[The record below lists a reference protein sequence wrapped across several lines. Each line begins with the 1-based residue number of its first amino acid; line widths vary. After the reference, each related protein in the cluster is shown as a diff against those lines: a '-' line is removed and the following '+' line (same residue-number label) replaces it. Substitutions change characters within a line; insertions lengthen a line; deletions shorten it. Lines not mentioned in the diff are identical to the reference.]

1 MSLQIERQL
10 TIQTLIKKSQTVRI
24 DELASRLRVSPNT
37 IRRDLAILEQQ
48 GVLKRTQG
56 GAVLPDAQT
65 PMRQP
70 FEQRSRSYSA
80 EKEAIGR
87 YAATLVE
94 PGSTIILDAGTTT
107 QQLANHLHEIEE
119 LTVATNSL
127 EIAYSLTSSPNITLI
142 VSGGIFIEST
152 RSLTGLPAEH
162 FFSQIHAA
170 QLFLGARGV
179 SIEDGLTNANMYE
192 TPIKKQM
199 IQVAKEIILLAD
211 HSKFG
216 KVTLSPFASLS
227 SIHKI
232 ITDWRTPQ
240 ETIQEIEALGIT
252 VVVVEDG
259 SEFRL

>member
-24 DELASRLRVSPNT
+24 EDLANRLNVSPNT

-48 GVLKRTQG
+48 GVLRRTQG
-56 GAVLPDAQT
+56 GAVLQDAQ
-65 PMRQP
+65 PPIRQP

-80 EKEAIGR
+80 EKEAIGK

-107 QQLANHLHEIEE
+107 QHLANHLHEIEE

-127 EIAYSLTSSPNITLI
+127 EIAYSLTPYPNITLI
-142 VSGGIFIEST
+142 VSGGIFFESS
-152 RSLTGLPAEH
+152 RSLTGLPAEN

-199 IQVAKEIILLAD
+199 IEVSKEIILLAD

-216 KVTLSPFASLS
+216 NVTLSPFAPLQSV
-227 SIHKI
+227 HKL
-232 ITDWRTPQ
+232 ITDRHTPQ
-240 ETIQEIEALGIT
+240 QMIEEFENLGIT
-252 VVVVEDG
+252 VVTVGEEGD
-259 SEFRL
+259 

>member
-10 TIQTLIKKSQTVRI
+10 TIRTLIKKSQTVRI
-24 DELASRLRVSPNT
+24 DELAGRLHVSPNT
-37 IRRDLAILEQQ
+37 IRRDLAILEKQ

-56 GAVLPDAQT
+56 GAVLHDVQT

-70 FEQRSRSYSA
+70 FDLRNRSYST

-94 PGSTIILDAGTTT
+94 AGSTIILDAGTTT
-107 QQLANHLHEIEE
+107 QYVANHLHEIEE
-119 LTVATNSL
+119 LTVVTNSL
-127 EIAYSLTSSPNITLI
+127 EIAYSLTSYSNITLV
-142 VSGGIFIEST
+142 VSGGIFFENS
-152 RSLTGLPAEH
+152 RALTGLPAEN

-179 SIEDGLTNANMYE
+179 SLENGLTNANMYE

-216 KVTLSPFASLS
+216 NVTLSPFAPLS

-232 ITDWRTPQ
+232 ITDQHTPQ
-240 ETIQEIEALGIT
+240 EMIQEIEALGIT
-252 VVVVEDG
+252 VVVVG
-259 SEFRL
+259 GK